1 MVTNHSN
8 QIASEHAIFEP
19 RNGSNVP
26 NASRRQFV
34 QQNISQDEINSQ
46 NSKLFDTSNWTYTR
60 ILSMVV
66 VLFHIVLSAYIAA
79 YCEKK
84 LVKAFAVIALIFN
97 ILLWYGI
104 VKHRKDTIIA
114 WLAFYGILAFVAMSC
129 VSPELKVCRKFI
141 FSKNKNYIQ

>member
-1 MVTNHSN
+1 MNRSINEICEEMVTNHSN

-66 VLFHIVLSAYIAA
+66 VLLHIFLSAYIALH
-79 YCEKK
+79 CEKN

-97 ILLWYGI
+97 LLLWYGI
-104 VKHRKDTIIA
+104 VRYRKDTIIA
-114 WLAFYGILAFVAMSC
+114 WLAFYGVLAFIAMSC
-129 VSPELKVCRKFI
+129 VSPELKV
-141 FSKNKNYIQ
+141 

>member
-1 MVTNHSN
+1 MNRSINEICEEMVTNHSN

-129 VSPELKVCRKFI
+129 VSPELKV
-141 FSKNKNYIQ
+141 